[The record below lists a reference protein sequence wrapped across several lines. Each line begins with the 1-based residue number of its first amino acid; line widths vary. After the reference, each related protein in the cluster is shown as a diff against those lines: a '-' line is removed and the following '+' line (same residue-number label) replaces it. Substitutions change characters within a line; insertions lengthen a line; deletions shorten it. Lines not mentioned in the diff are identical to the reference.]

1 MNDDLISR
9 KAFIEELKLYC
20 NRTFLGEIT
29 AQSEISI
36 GELSTIIKNLPVAY
50 DVDLVSDEI
59 LYIFHDE
66 ISAVFEESNGEGTT
80 KKIDWI
86 LKMYKKINDVVKNG
100 RIK

>member
-9 KAFIEELKLYC
+9 KTFIEELKLYC

-50 DVDLVSDEI
+50 DVDMVCKDIEKIMQDDSIRFVDQ
-59 LYIFHDE
+59 
-66 ISAVFEESNGEGTT
+66 AVNRA
-80 KKIDWI
+80 KKI
-86 LKMYKKINDVVKNG
+86 VKNG
-100 RIK
+100 VEK